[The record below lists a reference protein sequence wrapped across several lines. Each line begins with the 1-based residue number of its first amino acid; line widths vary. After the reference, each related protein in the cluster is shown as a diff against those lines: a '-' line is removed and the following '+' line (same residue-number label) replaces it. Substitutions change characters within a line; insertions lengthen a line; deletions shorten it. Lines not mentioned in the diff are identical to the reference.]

1 MASTV
6 TTAAASHV
14 EAQRTPTSSGV
25 FRVVVAVTAA
35 VTVAAV
41 VATPS
46 DMMSVAVVL
55 VVVALLGIPHG
66 AVDHLVAATL
76 GSTAPTGPARGST
89 AQVRSLRFH
98 LAYLA
103 AMVAYGL
110 VWLIVPAVALAGF
123 LLLSVHHFGQSDLA
137 YLQSDRWSQGA
148 IQLSRGL
155 FLVGLPLVANLTTVS
170 PVIEQMGGFDP
181 SAWTWLAG
189 HTAAWSLVLVGQHL
203 VIGLIVGA
211 QVRDREIIR
220 REAIAVSA
228 LTALFVA
235 ADPLIGFAVYF
246 GLWHS
251 LDHLGV
257 LSEVLGH
264 RSGSA
269 ALVPRRLA
277 RLAAPRSAVSLAAL
291 AVFVAGAAALDQTE
305 LIVPVALIFVSM
317 LTLPHMIV
325 VERLW
330 KAIRSETPSGSRPIG
345 SGGV

>member
-1 MASTV
+1 MTSTV
-6 TTAAASHV
+6 TTAADCPV
-14 EAQRTPTSSGV
+14 EAQRTPTSPRT
-25 FRVVVAVTAA
+25 FRVVVAATAA

-41 VATPS
+41 AATPS
-46 DMMSVAVVL
+46 DMMSMAVVM
-55 VVVALLGIPHG
+55 VVVAVFGIPHG

-76 GSTAPTGPARGST
+76 GSSAST
-89 AQVRSLRFH
+89 RLTRSAATQIRSLRFH
-98 LAYLA
+98 LAYLG

-110 VWLIVPAVALAGF
+110 VWLAVPAVALAGF

-137 YLQSDRWSQGA
+137 YLQLDRWRQGA

-155 FLVGLPLVANLTTVS
+155 FLVGLLLVASLEQVS
-170 PVIEQMGGFDP
+170 PVIERMGGFDP
-181 SAWTWLAG
+181 TAWTWLAG
-189 HTAAWSLVLVGQHL
+189 HTVAWSLALVGQQL
-203 VIGLIVGA
+203 VVGLFVGS
-211 QVRDREIIR
+211 QIRDRMIIQ
-220 REAIAVSA
+220 REAIAVTA

-251 LDHLGV
+251 LNHLSV

-269 ALVPRRLA
+269 ALVPRQLA

-291 AVFVAGAAALDQTE
+291 TIFVAGAVAFGETE

-330 KAIRSETPSGSRPIG
+330 KAFRSKTATS
-345 SGGV
+345 